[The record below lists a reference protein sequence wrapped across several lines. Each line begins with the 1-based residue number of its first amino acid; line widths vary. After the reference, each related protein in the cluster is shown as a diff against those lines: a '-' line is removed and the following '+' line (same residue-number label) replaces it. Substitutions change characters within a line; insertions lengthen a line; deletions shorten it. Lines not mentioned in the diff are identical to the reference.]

1 MSAATTLITTLGLTE
16 DFLSSYLPPPQ
27 SEASEQ
33 DLKAIHQ
40 TDVLNPIL
48 ATAKT
53 ASCWG
58 KMQSAAA
65 QDGINLYI
73 ISGFR
78 SVQYQLEI
86 VDRKRKAGQDMEQIL
101 KVSAL
106 PGYSEHHTGRALD
119 LGMPGM
125 PALTEEF
132 EHSKGFNWL
141 QKHAGTFAFSMSYPR
156 QNRFGIAFEPWHW
169 LCEA

>member
-16 DFLSSYLPPPQ
+16 DFLSSYLPPLQ
-27 SEASEQ
+27 LEASEQ

-48 ATAKT
+48 APAKT
-53 ASCWG
+53 AVCWE

-86 VDRKRKAGQDMEQIL
+86 VNRKRKAGQDIEQIL

-125 PALTEEF
+125 PALTEDF
-132 EHSKGFNWL
+132 EHTKGFSWL
-141 QKHAGTFAFSMSYPR
+141 QKHAKAFAFSMSYPR
-156 QNRFGIAFEPWHW
+156 QNPYGIAFEPWHW
-169 LCEA
+169 LCDA